1 MRIYENGIIREL
13 TKEETA
19 EVERQ
24 TILANVLESS
34 RPFTDAEITDLFIK
48 QNINTLKVDD
58 NTALRMKGKYP
69 DFKEIIGKELE
80 AGFKFT
86 YKDALY
92 KVISAH
98 TAMEAWLPDEGTE
111 SLYAR
116 IDEAHA
122 GTLEDPIPY
131 HGNMALMNGMY
142 YVQDD
147 HIYKCI
153 RDTVN
158 PVYNRLADLAGTY
171 VEAVL

>member
-1 MRIYENGIIREL
+1 
-13 TKEETA
+13 
-19 EVERQ
+19 
-24 TILANVLESS
+24 
-34 RPFTDAEITDLFIK
+34 
-48 QNINTLKVDD
+48 
-58 NTALRMKGKYP
+58 
-69 DFKEIIGKELE
+69 
-80 AGFKFT
+80 
-86 YKDALY
+86 
-92 KVISAH
+92 
-98 TAMEAWLPDEGTE
+98 MEAWLPDEGTE
-111 SLYAR
+111 SLYSR

-131 HGNMALMNGMY
+131 SFNMALMNGMY